1 MRCREHRRTDGGG
14 GQGWSWM
21 LQVGAG
27 AEGDLQGLQKPIDA
41 WREEREDL
49 EKQNQTDCT
58 FVSVKMDLRGK
69 KEFWVNVIH
78 ID

>member
-1 MRCREHRRTDGGG
+1 MQGTQEDRWGGG

-27 AEGDLQGLQKPIDA
+27 TEGDLQGLQKPIDA

-58 FVSVKMDLRGK
+58 FVSIKMDLRGK